1 MSEPGHQVAAAWA
14 SRGRL
19 RTSHADRER
28 MVDVLKAAFVQGRL
42 TKEEFDVRVGL
53 VFGSRTHA
61 ELATVVADLPVGL
74 IETQTPRQA
83 ARPRPPMAPK
93 PPNHAVTFSMA
104 GAYFALT
111 LLALG
116 LFDPGYVPFVATVM
130 FWIMFA
136 AGAQVVYARHE
147 KRSRRPLAR

>member
-1 MSEPGHQVAAAWA
+1 MSEPGHQVAAVWA

-19 RTSHADRER
+19 RASHADRDR

-42 TKEEFDVRVGL
+42 TKDEFDARVGL

-74 IETQTPRQA
+74 LETQTPRQA
-83 ARPRPPMAPK
+83 ARPRASK
-93 PPNHAVTFSMA
+93 APNHAVTFGLA

-111 LLALG
+111 LLTLG
-116 LFDPGYVPFVATVM
+116 LFDPGYVPAVAAVM
-130 FWIMFA
+130 FWIIFA

-147 KRSRRPLAR
+147 RHSRRRLAR